1 MIMRLTA
8 LHIPAP
14 AFAASL
20 LFVLPAPTRA
30 ANVEEQAQICAAC
43 HGENGIPEDK
53 NTPIIAGQKEG
64 YLYLQLRD
72 YKRGDRANEQM
83 ASIAGALERDEMLA
97 LAAYFSKQPWPNLQQ
112 PAAPAD
118 VTERSRR
125 LNASIGC
132 TGCHLDQYQGDGTQ
146 PRLAGQRR
154 EYLARSMLEFRSRTR
169 ANNPGMSDLMN
180 AASPED
186 LEAIAQ
192 YLAGF

>member
-1 MIMRLTA
+1 MTFRSSILQRLAAGLLLALLPGAAETA
-8 LHIPAP
+8 
-14 AFAASL
+14 S
-20 LFVLPAPTRA
+20 
-30 ANVEEQAQICAAC
+30 VEEQAQICTAC
-43 HGENGIPEDK
+43 HGEKGIPQDK

-72 YKRGDRANEQM
+72 YKRGDRANEIM

-112 PAAPAD
+112 PSAPAD
-118 VTERSRR
+118 VTERARR

-154 EYLARSMLEFRSRTR
+154 EYLARSMVEFRARTR

-180 AASPED
+180 ASSPED
-186 LEAIAQ
+186 LEAVAT